1 MHVVSTL
8 TTRHS
13 RETAWKRSRWWG
25 TCQIAHALL
34 EFGITDRKGDVVATV
49 EVKLE
54 ANGRV
59 LLPADVRR
67 KLGIQPGDTLL
78 LDVNDGGILLWTR
91 EMAARGLKDLVSRS
105 VPAETSLVDELSRM
119 RRADEAAL
127 DSGTTTVRP
136 RRKRG

>member
-1 MHVVSTL
+1 MAVM
-8 TTRHS
+8 
-13 RETAWKRSRWWG
+13 
-25 TCQIAHALL
+25 LL
-34 EFGITDRKGDVVATV
+34 DSGITDRTGDVVATV

-127 DSGTTTVRP
+127 DSGTTTVQR

>member
-1 MHVVSTL
+1 M
-8 TTRHS
+8 
-13 RETAWKRSRWWG
+13 
-25 TCQIAHALL
+25 ALML
-34 EFGITDRKGDVVATV
+34 LDSGITDRTGDFVATV

-78 LDVNDGGILLWTR
+78 LDVNDDGILLWTR

-127 DSGTTTVRP
+127 DSRTATVRG

>member
-1 MHVVSTL
+1 MAL
-8 TTRHS
+8 
-13 RETAWKRSRWWG
+13 
-25 TCQIAHALL
+25 ALL
-34 EFGITDRKGDVVATV
+34 VSGNTDRIGDVVATA

-78 LDVNDGGILLWTR
+78 LDVNDDGILLWTR

-105 VPAETSLVDELSRM
+105 VPAETSLVNELSRM

-127 DSGTTTVRP
+127 DSRTATVRG
-136 RRKRG
+136 RKKRG

>member
-1 MHVVSTL
+1 MAPV
-8 TTRHS
+8 
-13 RETAWKRSRWWG
+13 
-25 TCQIAHALL
+25 LL
-34 EFGITDRKGDVVATV
+34 DSGLTDRTGDVVATV

-105 VPAETSLVDELSRM
+105 VPAETSLVELHAKRIRGESRDFKDVITPQ
-119 RRADEAAL
+119 REAVTL
-127 DSGTTTVRP
+127 VEHT
-136 RRKRG
+136 RGAILERHWSSL